1 MKKKIALFDLYLCMS
16 DSNNRPPLSIPT
28 IKQTTHVDFQFFR
41 STDEAD
47 TTFLNCLEYLA
58 E

>member
-28 IKQTTHVDFQFFR
+28 IKQTTHVDFQFFK

-47 TTFLNCLEYLA
+47 TVLNCLEYFT
-58 E
+58 